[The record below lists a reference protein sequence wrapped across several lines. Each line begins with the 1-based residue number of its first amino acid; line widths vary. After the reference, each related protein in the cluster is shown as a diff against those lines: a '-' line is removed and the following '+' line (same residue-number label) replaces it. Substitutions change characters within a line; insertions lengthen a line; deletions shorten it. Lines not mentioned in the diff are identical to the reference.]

1 MGDALRGDDDDG
13 PTGGP
18 PAAAAAT
25 RDDACIA
32 AVLTE
37 AFRAE
42 EDGVHTD
49 ELFARACQAAE
60 LGAGAVASRLT
71 ALSPACWS
79 RPPPSLVPVHT
90 DHARLQALLQQH
102 GLEVGAFA
110 PTGPKPFLTVP
121 GFFSPQEANVAGD
134 GACQFR
140 ALSDQLYRSEK
151 YHAAVRSA
159 VVTQLQSAPQLYAA
173 FVSDWP
179 SYEAFC
185 RAMAEPSTWGDH
197 VTLQAAADAYGC
209 RVAVLTTYAEAAFLE
224 VLPRDARTQR
234 CLWLALHA
242 EVHYRSIYP
251 KGEVPA
257 VGQARVEQLE
267 RDGSSI

>member
-1 MGDALRGDDDDG
+1 MGDALAGVGDDG
-13 PTGGP
+13 PTGSP
-18 PAAAAAT
+18 ESES
-25 RDDACIA
+25 DACIA

-42 EDGVHTD
+42 DD
-49 ELFARACQAAE
+49 ELQKDELLARACQADEERHAAE
-60 LGAGAVASRLT
+60 LGAGVASL
-71 ALSPACWS
+71 LSGLLPASWS
-79 RPPPSLVPVHT
+79 RPPPSVVSVPT

-102 GLEVGAFA
+102 GLE
-110 PTGPKPFLTVP
+110 
-121 GFFSPQEANVAGD
+121 EATVAGD

-159 VVTQLQSAPQLYAA
+159 VVAQLQSAPQRYAA

-179 SYEAFC
+179 SYDAFC
-185 RAMAEPSTWGDH
+185 LAMALPTTWGDH

-209 RVAVLTTYAEAAFLE
+209 RIAVLTTYSEAAYLE
-224 VLPRDARTQR
+224 VVPHGETRTQR
-234 CLWLALHA
+234 CLWLSLHA
-242 EVHYRSIYP
+242 EVHYGSIYP
-251 KGEVPA
+251 RGEVPA

-267 RDGSSI
+267 HSAG